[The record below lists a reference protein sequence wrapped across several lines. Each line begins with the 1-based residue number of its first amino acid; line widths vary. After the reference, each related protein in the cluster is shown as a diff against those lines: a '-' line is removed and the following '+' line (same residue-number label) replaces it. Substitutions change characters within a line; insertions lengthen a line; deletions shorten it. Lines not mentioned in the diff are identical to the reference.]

1 MLIAKNLLTRE
12 ASYKAF
18 GTDRD
23 RVDGFVPADGA
34 EDFTNRDL
42 IVQLAARHRLPAIY
56 PGREFVEVGGLLGY
70 GVDNVDAW
78 RRIADMTDQVLRGA
92 KPGDIPFYQQTK
104 FELPQSNNCKIAW
117 TGISSIVAGR
127 RRPGDRMTD
136 ALAAL
141 HKSAAGPKRRSR
153 GAWRFRRCQGVCR
166 HFANCPKTTLV
177 TLSGHGP
184 DRNSAVQQRPRDV
197 LSIGPEAAQCD
208 STRGLDLERVRFGRR
223 TKNLPIG
230 QGNRRR
236 RVCGGMNAGVCW
248 PLVVL
253 LW

>member
-23 RVDGFVPADGA
+23 RVDGFGPADGA

-104 FELPQSNNCKIAW
+104 FELVLNRTTA
-117 TGISSIVAGR
+117 
-127 RRPGDRMTD
+127 
-136 ALAAL
+136 
-141 HKSAAGPKRRSR
+141 KS
-153 GAWRFRRCQGVCR
+153 
-166 HFANCPKTTLV
+166 L
-177 TLSGHGP
+177 
-184 DRNSAVQQRPRDV
+184 
-197 LSIGPEAAQCD
+197 
-208 STRGLDLERVRFGRR
+208 GLEFPASL
-223 TKNLPIG
+223 
-230 QGNRRR
+230 
-236 RVCGGMNAGVCW
+236 
-248 PLVVL
+248 LVVADQVIE
-253 LW
+253 

>member
-104 FELPQSNNCKIAW
+104 FELVLNRTTA
-117 TGISSIVAGR
+117 
-127 RRPGDRMTD
+127 
-136 ALAAL
+136 
-141 HKSAAGPKRRSR
+141 KS
-153 GAWRFRRCQGVCR
+153 
-166 HFANCPKTTLV
+166 L
-177 TLSGHGP
+177 
-184 DRNSAVQQRPRDV
+184 
-197 LSIGPEAAQCD
+197 
-208 STRGLDLERVRFGRR
+208 GLEFPASL
-223 TKNLPIG
+223 
-230 QGNRRR
+230 
-236 RVCGGMNAGVCW
+236 
-248 PLVVL
+248 LVVADQVIE
-253 LW
+253 